1 MRLQSKPATGVDVK
15 ATTANIE
22 GVFAGNGASFGPM
35 GSMPPLN
42 SGDQKAQRRSQRV
55 VVKVSVTVLAKGADN
70 KAGSEE
76 TCTVTVNAHGARILL
91 GLKVSIGQLL
101 TLRNSTT
108 GEEAACRVVYVSPH
122 ETEKRQV
129 GVDFMEPCPRFWRIS
144 FPPPDWTTQSP
155 DAKGSSSRPGITP
168 TNSKQKK

>member
-1 MRLQSKPATGVDVK
+1 MRLQSKSATGVDVK

-35 GSMPPLN
+35 GSVPPLN
-42 SGDQKAQRRSQRV
+42 SDDQKAQRRSQRV

-76 TCTVTVNAHGARILL
+76 TCTVTVNAHGAMIML

-108 GEEAACRVVYVSPH
+108 GEETSRRRLYGALPAILAHRL
-122 ETEKRQV
+122 
-129 GVDFMEPCPRFWRIS
+129 
-144 FPPPDWTTQSP
+144 
-155 DAKGSSSRPGITP
+155 SSTGLD
-168 TNSKQKK
+168 NSKSRSKRELKPARHHTDKFKTEEMRSVSRFTVVP